1 MSQDEMKK
9 HAEGLQQIDVEV
21 YVQDKNA
28 PTPWFALRKKVE
40 TEVESAAW
48 YCALVPPA
56 LVSKLLERGCDW
68 DFHMGDGIPS
78 VWTIHQEGQLEQKIY
93 CPYGN
98 RDGIEPLVLSR
109 TFHGLREPFIELS
122 QEFRLFHNLYPD
134 PKNNRFVHID
144 ANGDESEAVRYGK
157 DFLEVRTDLLQAFC
171 NTKQMAVA
179 VYVDSIRY
187 SPHKLE
193 ELGLQ
198 ELREIR
204 GGEHFKYQ
212 YAIVPHDDHFQK
224 SHLALSRVLGKK
236 FFLPAAM
243 PVSDE
248 GEQEESYQEFII
260 GADANGK
267 PVRHSCDPEK
277 LANFF
282 GKNPHAPQ
290 YLTPV
295 FFRAE
300 VLTKYHASPQKYSV
314 EDGYLRCGA
323 LWGLQMDNDH
333 PDYVMVYL
341 GDLGRDLSESERN
354 YWLSFN
360 IPPQGR
366 RISSTAFKRGFMAE
380 FADPNRPDLVFKHEY
395 ERFCRDF
402 KEACGWDFFLP
413 LHTDDQHFLTALR
426 LPADGNQAEFDTQ
439 LLALTKVVVDSLNE
453 KEITKGL
460 ATLTKDDKGI
470 AKLEK
475 FFKERG
481 ATGFEPH
488 IKFLRVLQDLRSKSA
503 AHRKGSN
510 YDKLVAD
517 LQLADE
523 GQQKV
528 FATLLMAGNNL
539 IGHLRDAVL
548 PKPTT

>member
-179 VYVDSIRY
+179 VHVDSIRY

-212 YAIVPHDDHFQK
+212 YAIVPHDDHYAQAKPPEKSLYVAEGTHEFLDEEPSATPRSTPRTQFQ
-224 SHLALSRVLGKK
+224 
-236 FFLPAAM
+236 
-243 PVSDE
+243 PVSV
-248 GEQEESYQEFII
+248 S
-260 GADANGK
+260 
-267 PVRHSCDPEK
+267 
-277 LANFF
+277 L
-282 GKNPHAPQ
+282 
-290 YLTPV
+290 L
-295 FFRAE
+295 RAC
-300 VLTKYHASPQKYSV
+300 V
-314 EDGYLRCGA
+314 
-323 LWGLQMDNDH
+323 
-333 PDYVMVYL
+333 
-341 GDLGRDLSESERN
+341 
-354 YWLSFN
+354 
-360 IPPQGR
+360 
-366 RISSTAFKRGFMAE
+366 
-380 FADPNRPDLVFKHEY
+380 PNAT
-395 ERFCRDF
+395 
-402 KEACGWDFFLP
+402 EA
-413 LHTDDQHFLTALR
+413 T
-426 LPADGNQAEFDTQ
+426 
-439 LLALTKVVVDSLNE
+439 
-453 KEITKGL
+453 
-460 ATLTKDDKGI
+460 
-470 AKLEK
+470 
-475 FFKERG
+475 
-481 ATGFEPH
+481 
-488 IKFLRVLQDLRSKSA
+488 SKSL
-503 AHRKGSN
+503 
-510 YDKLVAD
+510 D
-517 LQLADE
+517 
-523 GQQKV
+523 
-528 FATLLMAGNNL
+528 
-539 IGHLRDAVL
+539 
-548 PKPTT
+548 